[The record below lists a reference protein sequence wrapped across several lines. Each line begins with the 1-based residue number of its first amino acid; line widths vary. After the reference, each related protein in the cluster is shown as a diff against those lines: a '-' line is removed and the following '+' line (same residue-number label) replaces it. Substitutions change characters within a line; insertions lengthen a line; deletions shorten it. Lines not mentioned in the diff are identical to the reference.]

1 MEHKPQRPERE
12 PLTAPQLVARL
23 AAALTGLLL
32 GVLAPRCLTCPDSL
46 RRLAMTSY
54 LLGCA
59 LLLLGAMQVTT
70 DGLGLAVTILPV
82 AASSLTLA
90 IGCHA
95 RLHADGIELV
105 PPES

>member
-1 MEHKPQRPERE
+1 
-12 PLTAPQLVARL
+12 
-23 AAALTGLLL
+23 
-32 GVLAPRCLTCPDSL
+32 
-46 RRLAMTSY
+46 
-54 LLGCA
+54 
-59 LLLLGAMQVTT
+59 MQVTT